1 MKLERAILLAFF
13 ANYLVNNV
21 VAAVVALIPPSATP
35 GVFTPQYTSF
45 VVLSALLVAVFAW
58 WYMKKGADIRMGVI
72 FGVTGFL
79 VAVLTA
85 LISGLAGVVLQTGS
99 LAQIVS
105 VLPNFWPFLYNWS
118 TLVLL
123 GYWVIPAVAIG
134 WWLGRS
140 SSMATNVSKPIF

>member
-35 GVFTPQYTSF
+35 GILTPQYMSF
-45 VVLSALLVAVFAW
+45 VVLSALLVAAFTW
-58 WYMKKGADIRMGVI
+58 WYMKKGGDLQMGVI

-79 VAVLTA
+79 VAIITA
-85 LISGLAGVVLQTGS
+85 LVSGLAGVVLQTGS
-99 LAQIVS
+99 LSQMVS
-105 VLPNFWPFLYNWS
+105 VLPNFWPFLANWS
-118 TLVLL
+118 TIVLL

-134 WWLGRS
+134 WYVGRS
-140 SSMATNVSKPIF
+140 GMTNEPPKPIF